1 MRQVLQLLYKE
12 NKIELPR
19 SLIEGE
25 HNRLKDELEKN
36 LKNQQ
41 GIDRKKIA
49 SESESVLIEQAK
61 KRVSLQLILA
71 EIIKLND
78 LKADP
83 KKVREMVEHAAS
95 GYEDPKSVVDWY
107 YSDQKNLAEVEML
120 VLEDN
125 VIDWVLEHS
134 NVVEKK
140 CSFDDIMNKRQTA

>member
-1 MRQVLQLLYKE
+1 MEREVELSLRQQHKDMVLQLLYKE

-19 SLIEGE
+19 SLIEVE
-25 HNRLKDELEKN
+25 QNRLKDELEKN

-78 LKADP
+78 LKAEP

-95 GYEDPKSVVDWY
+95 
-107 YSDQKNLAEVEML
+107 
-120 VLEDN
+120 
-125 VIDWVLEHS
+125 
-134 NVVEKK
+134 
-140 CSFDDIMNKRQTA
+140 

>member
-1 MRQVLQLLYKE
+1 MVLNLA
-12 NKIELPR
+12 
-19 SLIEGE
+19 SLRIQQTAY
-25 HNRLKDELEKN
+25 NRHKA
-36 LKNQQ
+36 QPSVPASC
-41 GIDRKKIA
+41 IDHKYSSIAGTIPKLIA